1 MAAEDEHNPSEE
13 EMSFADM
20 LAAYDEGRSDTLQI
34 GEKVTVKVIAIGKDA
49 VFVDTGTKVDG
60 TVDRAELTDD
70 NGTLIVSAGDRLDLY
85 VVDMS
90 ESEIQLS
97 KALAGAGGLD
107 LLREAHQNQIPVE
120 GKVQATCK
128 GGFEVRVVQRRAFCP
143 VSQM

>member
-1 MAAEDEHNPSEE
+1 MNSGEEKNPPEE

-20 LAAYDEGRSDTLQI
+20 LAAYDESRSDILQV

-49 VFVDTGTKVDG
+49 VFVDTGSKIDG
-60 TVDRAELTDD
+60 TVDRAELTDED
-70 NGTLIVSAGDRLDLY
+70 GTLSVAVGDRLELY

-107 LLREAHQNQIPVE
+107 LLREAHQSQVPVE
-120 GKVQATCK
+120 GKVQATC
-128 GGFEVRVVQRRAFCP
+128 
-143 VSQM
+143 